1 MGIFLEIIGGKT
13 FIGVSTL
20 GHWLAIIFKT
30 NNAFNGHFGVTGN
43 VVLRKNRLH
52 LIRVFVILVINM
64 NVRKTK
70 SIIKLCSLGYV
81 KKGTILFANI
91 TTCL

>member
-1 MGIFLEIIGGKT
+1 M
-13 FIGVSTL
+13 STL

-30 NNAFNGHFGVTGN
+30 NNAFNGHFVCGVTGN
-43 VVLRKNRLH
+43 VVVRKNRLH

-64 NVRKTK
+64 KVRKKK
-70 SIIKLCSLGYV
+70 SIIKVCSLGYV
-81 KKGTILFANI
+81 KKGTNLFADI

>member
-30 NNAFNGHFGVTGN
+30 NDAFNGHFVCGVTGN

-52 LIRVFVILVINM
+52 FIRVFVILVINM
-64 NVRKTK
+64 NVRKK
-70 SIIKLCSLGYV
+70 KKHHQSMLFRLCEKRY
-81 KKGTILFANI
+81 
-91 TTCL
+91 